1 MNKHIKITSVTGAI
15 SFAAFNNELYNR
27 LNQQNDAVAP
37 SRKSKIEIVD
47 ITAEEIAEQTG
58 YDEKA
63 ALELNPITAKLAHE
77 SEAKDS
83 KIAELEKQLEAL
95 KLNTTPEV
103 EKETK
108 TKK

>member
-1 MNKHIKITSVTGAI
+1 MNKYIKITAVTGVI
-15 SFAAFNNELYNR
+15 SYALLNNELYNR
-27 LNQQNDAVAP
+27 LNTQNDAVAP
-37 SRKSKIEIVD
+37 SRKSKIEIVETTED
-47 ITAEEIAEQTG
+47 EIAGQTG

-83 KIAELEKQLEAL
+83 KIADLEKQLEAL
-95 KLNTTPEV
+95 KLNTTPV
-103 EKETK
+103 ETK